1 MIIIK
6 LVMLALAAFVLP
18 LMTGMA
24 LTLVT
29 KQQTEY
35 KEAYL
40 TGVTIL
46 LALFYLWIEPQIKRE
61 TSLTEAASI
70 ITRNGLILTL
80 LVLGIILFLVYK
92 RWKSR
97 DLQLSRD
104 AIRALVRRTLL
115 VLGVS
120 GFVATLSLGV
130 RPNGTDYTGEIV
142 NTMYFGDTLYDVDP
156 LTGKAVTELTVD
168 ELDYL
173 QDLKTAPFAALYGV
187 AVSVTRILPAKFVSI
202 ILPFLVIPIYVCT
215 YLLWGEYLFPKDK
228 KKQILFNI
236 LVWVILG
243 MGLVQN
249 WDVAFDIF
257 ANPWNGETIFFMGIL
272 PFSILLMLKIQ
283 ENIVERKYY
292 AVLLLLAF
300 CFSAKLLY
308 QYGLFIQIFAFVV
321 FGIYLFLRRCGD
333 AGSRTTA

>member
-18 LMTGMA
+18 LMIGMA

-40 TGVTIL
+40 TGVVIL
-46 LALFYLWIEPQIKRE
+46 LALFFLWIEPQIKRD
-61 TSLTEAASI
+61 TSLTETTSI
-70 ITRNGLILTL
+70 IARNGLMLAL
-80 LVLGIILFLVYK
+80 LVLGIILFWIYK

-104 AIRALVRRTLL
+104 SIRALMCRILL

-120 GFVATLSLGV
+120 SFAATLSLGV

-142 NTMYFGDTLYDVDP
+142 STMYFEDTLYGVDP
-156 LTGKAVTELTVD
+156 LTGKTVAELTVN

-173 QDLKTAPFAALYGV
+173 QELKEAPYAALYGV

-215 YLLWGEYLFPKDK
+215 YLLWGEYLFCDDK
-228 KKQILFNI
+228 KKQIVFNI

-243 MGLVQN
+243 TGLVQN
-249 WDVAFDIF
+249 WDVVFDIF
-257 ANPWNGETIFFMGIL
+257 ANPWNGETLFFMGIL
-272 PFSILLMLKIQ
+272 PFSILLMLKMQ
-283 ENIVERKYY
+283 EDIAERKYY
-292 AVLLLLAF
+292 AVLLTLAF

-308 QYGLFIQIFAFVV
+308 RYGLFIQTFAFVV
-321 FGIYLFLRRCGD
+321 FGSYSFLRRCGD